1 MQVRRGQLATAV
13 LAGVAVALLVR
24 LSSARRHG
32 PRVTDEIGY
41 LLNARVIADEPG
53 GDLSCCAVYAGGWS
67 ILGALTAALTR
78 TPEAFYQGA
87 LLLNALLAGAVLP
100 VAYLV
105 ARQGL
110 QVRHGAAL
118 AAAVSAAA
126 VPGLVVNA
134 NYAWTEPLL
143 ALLLLSVLACWS
155 YALTSQTC
163 ARAAP
168 LTASSLLVAWAVT
181 THPRMLPLAFAQVVL
196 LVVVHR
202 LRRAGALP
210 AGIAGVVLVL
220 GLGAG
225 WLLNRHLQ
233 AVSWPNARSSVHLAS
248 AQEKLGGTDVLGQVL
263 LTSTG
268 QLWYLSASTGCLAL
282 TGILIAGWMALR
294 VGSDLRSR
302 AVGLIVC
309 STALGIASVVSLSL
323 GDISVDPTY
332 VVYGR
337 YVEVVAPAAV
347 CIAVATLLAKH
358 RTAVVA
364 ACVAAAS
371 TVLVGYWLAQSIA
384 GTTTRQLSIVG
395 LVALMPPGAVTPV
408 RASVLAATLLAGV
421 LVTVLVG
428 AAAARRRSARQPDRS
443 NGTTGML
450 VPTLVAAALVTAATW
465 SAGSFLSEVTLPA
478 ERVQHP
484 DGWTLAQESAL
495 SGTAPVGVLAPDNG
509 AYSMTLHALPGRA
522 VRTAQV
528 GTLSDEVLV
537 VLAAAG
543 LPVPTG
549 WRLVQSTPDGSWD
562 IWERR

>member
-1 MQVRRGQLATAV
+1 MQVRRGQIATAV
-13 LAGVAVALLVR
+13 LAGAVVALLVR

-41 LLNARVIADEPG
+41 LLNARVIAGEPG

-67 ILGALTAALTR
+67 ILGALAAALTR

-87 LLLNALLAGAVLP
+87 LLLNALLTGAVLP

-105 ARQGL
+105 ARHGL

-118 AAAVSAAA
+118 AAAVSAAT

-134 NYAWTEPLL
+134 HYAWTEPLL
-143 ALLLLSVLACWS
+143 ALLLLCVLACWS
-155 YALTSQTC
+155 WALATQTC
-163 ARAAP
+163 ARTAP
-168 LTASSLLVAWAVT
+168 MIVSSLLVAWAVT
-181 THPRMLPLAFAQVVL
+181 THPRMLPLALAHIVL

-202 LRRAGALP
+202 LRRAGALS
-210 AGIAGVVLVL
+210 AGMAGVVLVL

-233 AVSWPNARSSVHLAS
+233 AVSWPNARSNVHLAS
-248 AQEKLGGTDVLGQVL
+248 AQDKLGGTDVLGQVL
-263 LTSTG
+263 LTNTG

-302 AVGLIVC
+302 ALGLLLC

-337 YVEVVAPAAV
+337 YIEVVAPAAV
-347 CIAVATLLAKH
+347 CFAVATLIDRH

-364 ACVAAAS
+364 ACVAAVA
-371 TVLVGYWLAQSIA
+371 TVLVGYWLAQTIA
-384 GTTTRQLSIVG
+384 DTTTRQLNVVG

-408 RASVLAATLLAGV
+408 RASVLAVTLLAGV

-428 AAAARRRSARQPDRS
+428 AAAARRSARQPDRS
-443 NGTTGML
+443 NGTTGTL
-450 VPTLVAAALVTAATW
+450 IPTLVAAALVTTATW
-465 SAGSFLSEVTLPA
+465 SAGSSLGEVAWPA

-484 DGWTLAQESAL
+484 DGWTLDQESAL
-495 SGTAPVGVLAPDNG
+495 IGTAPVGVLAPDNG

-528 GTLSDEVLV
+528 ETLSDDVLV
-537 VLAAAG
+537 VLAGAG

-549 WRLVQSTPDGSWD
+549 WRLVSRTPDGSWD